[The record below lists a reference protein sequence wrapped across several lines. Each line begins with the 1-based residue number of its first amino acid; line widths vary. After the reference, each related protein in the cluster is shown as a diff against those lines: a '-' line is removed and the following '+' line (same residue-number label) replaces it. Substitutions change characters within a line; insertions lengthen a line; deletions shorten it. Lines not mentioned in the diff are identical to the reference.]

1 MTQELSIQA
10 ERLRVEKD
18 RKLIL
23 HDLDFNTQSGS
34 ITGLIGPSGSGKT
47 TLMRTLVGVQVVTAG
62 KVTILGLPA
71 GSKQLRHKIGY
82 VTQDAAVYTDLTV
95 LQNMH
100 YFAAL
105 TSATRSQI
113 DEIID
118 RVRLTSQRQ
127 QLVLSLSGGQR
138 ARVSLAI
145 ALLGNP
151 RLLIMDEPTIGLD
164 PLLREE
170 LWQLFAEL
178 AAEGRTLLISSHVM
192 EEAEKCHS
200 LLLLREGK
208 LLWHDSRQKLLEHT
222 RTRSVQEAFLNIIR
236 AKEKTR

>member
-1 MTQELSIQA
+1 MTLELSIRA
-10 ERLRVEKD
+10 EKLRVEKD
-18 RKLIL
+18 HKLIL
-23 HDLDFNTQSGS
+23 HDLDFTIEPGS

-62 KVTILGLPA
+62 RATVLGLPV

-95 LQNMH
+95 LQNMQ
-100 YFAAL
+100 YFSAL
-105 TSATRSQI
+105 TSASHSQI
-113 DEIID
+113 DKIIE
-118 RVRLTSQRQ
+118 RVQLTGQRQ

-151 RLLIMDEPTIGLD
+151 QLLIMDEPTIGLD

-170 LWQLFAEL
+170 LWQLFTEL

-192 EEAEKCHS
+192 EEAEKCQS
-200 LLLLREGK
+200 LLLLREGR
-208 LLWHDSRQKLLEHT
+208 LLWHDSRQKLLDHT
-222 RTRSVQEAFLNIIR
+222 HTQSVQEAFLNIIR
-236 AKEKTR
+236 AEEK